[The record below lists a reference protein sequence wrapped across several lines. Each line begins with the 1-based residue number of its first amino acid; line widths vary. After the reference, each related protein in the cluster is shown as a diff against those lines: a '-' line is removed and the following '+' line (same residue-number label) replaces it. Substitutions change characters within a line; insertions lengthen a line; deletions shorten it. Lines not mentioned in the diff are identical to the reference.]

1 MAKDKESETKS
12 KKYFVAFIL
21 LGIGIIGF
29 VRINYIKESGREER
43 EREKSR
49 LILLYQKGNNRESA
63 ISYFVWESRSGENRK
78 AERRDKMGQAGGSIY
93 VALFVRWDKV
103 VFFLFRKG
111 QKLASPLL
119 YTLHS
124 IA

>member
-93 VALFVRWDKV
+93 NKGSCATVWQCDQIGRLLKGLGDK
-103 VFFLFRKG
+103 F
-111 QKLASPLL
+111 SNE
-119 YTLHS
+119 S
-124 IA
+124 